1 VRISGHPKV
10 HETFA
15 RVSGY
20 VEQFDIHSPQATVR
34 EALIYSA
41 WLRLPE
47 EVDKT
52 TREVRRLEEPVCAL

>member
-20 VEQFDIHSPQATVR
+20 VEQFDIHSPQSTVR